1 VFLSSHCLG
10 IFILQNDDCVE
21 ICKTAV
27 EKNTAETTTTTTTT
41 TKQIMGNIG
50 APTSASFSA
59 RSIIAP

>member
-41 TKQIMGNIG
+41 TDQSNIG